1 MELFDFGIP
10 ALDKALNLT
19 ATVLLLLA
27 LGMLLIR
34 VILRLC
40 DRAFDRS
47 ERLAPFRTYLRSTLR
62 AVLYILLALAV
73 LGSIGVEITS
83 FVALLSVAGL
93 AVSLSLQNTLSNVAG
108 GVMLLI
114 AIVGLA
120 SAVYCQYSAAVAST
134 GFATALRSGLFRHI
148 QSLPS
153 DQLDRLG
160 ADTLTTRVTND
171 VNQLQLAVAM
181 LIRLVVRAPFLVI
194 GATVM
199 ALLLDWKLACIFF
212 VAAPLM
218 ALVLYLVMSRSI
230 PFYRIIQKKLDRISL
245 ITRENLSGV
254 RVIRAFSR
262 QEKEK
267 ERFAQASE
275 DQMSTS
281 IAVGRISAL
290 LNPLTSAI
298 INLAIAAVIW
308 FGGFRVDAGG
318 MTQGEVIA
326 FVNYL
331 NQILLAMIVVAN
343 LVVIFTKA
351 AASATRV
358 DEVLELHPS
367 IVNRVSRP
375 AQEVE
380 GSPEIAFDAVSF
392 AYPDAGAYS
401 LSDISFTVA
410 RGQTLGIIGG
420 TGCGK
425 STLVN
430 LIPRF
435 YEVSQ
440 GSLKVDGVDVRDY
453 PMDQLRGKVGIV
465 PQRAVLFSGTLR
477 QNMQWR
483 KQDAT
488 DEEIW
493 QALETAQ
500 AASFVRKMPDGLDS
514 VILQGGKN
522 LSGGQKQRL
531 TIARALVGEPEIL
544 ILDDS
549 ASALDFA
556 TDAALRQAIAKF
568 SAERGN
574 RMTTIIVSQRANTVR
589 YADQI
594 VVLDDG
600 KAAGIGTHEQLLESC
615 QTYREIYWSQNERQE
630 AVAQKG
636 GER

>member
-1 MELFDFGIP
+1 MLKFARFLKQFKKEVLIGPVFKLTEAVFELIVPLVMAQIIDVGIANGDRGYVLRMGGVMVLLGLVGLGCALICQYCAARASQGFG
-10 ALDKALNLT
+10 
-19 ATVLLLLA
+19 TVL
-27 LGMLLIR
+27 
-34 VILRLC
+34 
-40 DRAFDRS
+40 RS
-47 ERLAPFRTYLRSTLR
+47 EMFRH
-62 AVLYILLALAV
+62 I
-73 LGSIGVEITS
+73 
-83 FVALLSVAGL
+83 
-93 AVSLSLQNTLSNVAG
+93 NTLSHG
-108 GVMLLI
+108 EIDQIGTPSLI
-114 AIVGLA
+114 
-120 SAVYCQYSAAVAST
+120 
-134 GFATALRSGLFRHI
+134 
-148 QSLPS
+148 
-153 DQLDRLG
+153 
-160 ADTLTTRVTND
+160 TRITND

-358 DEVLELHPS
+358 DEVLQLHPS

-556 TDAALRQAIAKF
+556 TDAALRRAIAKF
-568 SAERGN
+568 SAGRGN

-615 QTYREIYWSQNERQE
+615 QIYREIYWSQNERQE

>member
-1 MELFDFGIP
+1 MLKFARFLKQFKKEVLIGPVFKLTEAVFELIVPLVMAQIIDVGIANGDRGYVLRMGGVMVLLGLVGLGCALICQYCAARASQGFG
-10 ALDKALNLT
+10 
-19 ATVLLLLA
+19 TVL
-27 LGMLLIR
+27 
-34 VILRLC
+34 
-40 DRAFDRS
+40 RS
-47 ERLAPFRTYLRSTLR
+47 EMFRH
-62 AVLYILLALAV
+62 I
-73 LGSIGVEITS
+73 
-83 FVALLSVAGL
+83 
-93 AVSLSLQNTLSNVAG
+93 NTLSHG
-108 GVMLLI
+108 EIDQIGTPSLI
-114 AIVGLA
+114 
-120 SAVYCQYSAAVAST
+120 
-134 GFATALRSGLFRHI
+134 
-148 QSLPS
+148 
-153 DQLDRLG
+153 
-160 ADTLTTRVTND
+160 TRITND

-440 GSLKVDGVDVRDY
+440 GCLKVDGVDVRDY
-453 PMDQLRGKVGIV
+453 PMEQLRGKVGIV

-568 SAERGN
+568 SAGRGN

>member
-1 MELFDFGIP
+1 MLKFARFLKQFKREVLIGPVFKLTEAVFELIVPLVMAQIIDVGIANGDRGYVLRMGGVMVLLGLVGLGCALICQYCAARASQGFG
-10 ALDKALNLT
+10 
-19 ATVLLLLA
+19 TVL
-27 LGMLLIR
+27 
-34 VILRLC
+34 
-40 DRAFDRS
+40 RS
-47 ERLAPFRTYLRSTLR
+47 EMFRH
-62 AVLYILLALAV
+62 I
-73 LGSIGVEITS
+73 
-83 FVALLSVAGL
+83 
-93 AVSLSLQNTLSNVAG
+93 NTLSHG
-108 GVMLLI
+108 EIDQIGTPSLI
-114 AIVGLA
+114 
-120 SAVYCQYSAAVAST
+120 
-134 GFATALRSGLFRHI
+134 
-148 QSLPS
+148 
-153 DQLDRLG
+153 
-160 ADTLTTRVTND
+160 TRITND

-453 PMDQLRGKVGIV
+453 PMEQLRGKVGIV
-465 PQRAVLFSGTLR
+465 PQRTVLFSGTLR

-556 TDAALRQAIAKF
+556 TDAALRRAIAKF

>member
-1 MELFDFGIP
+1 MLKFARFLKQFKREVLIGPVFKLTEAVFELIVPLVMAQIIDVGIANGDRGYVLRMGGVMVLLGLVGLGCALICQYCAARASQGFG
-10 ALDKALNLT
+10 
-19 ATVLLLLA
+19 TVL
-27 LGMLLIR
+27 
-34 VILRLC
+34 
-40 DRAFDRS
+40 RS
-47 ERLAPFRTYLRSTLR
+47 EMFRH
-62 AVLYILLALAV
+62 I
-73 LGSIGVEITS
+73 
-83 FVALLSVAGL
+83 
-93 AVSLSLQNTLSNVAG
+93 NTLSHG
-108 GVMLLI
+108 EIDQIGTPSLI
-114 AIVGLA
+114 
-120 SAVYCQYSAAVAST
+120 
-134 GFATALRSGLFRHI
+134 
-148 QSLPS
+148 
-153 DQLDRLG
+153 
-160 ADTLTTRVTND
+160 TRITND

-308 FGGFRVDAGG
+308 FGGFRVDVGG

-440 GSLKVDGVDVRDY
+440 GSIKVDGVDVRDY
-453 PMDQLRGKVGIV
+453 PMEQLRGKVGIV

-556 TDAALRQAIAKF
+556 TDAALRRAIAKF
-568 SAERGN
+568 SAGRGN

>member
-1 MELFDFGIP
+1 MLKFARFLKQFKKEVLIGPVFKLTEAVFELIVPLVMAQIIDVGIANGDRGYVLRMGGVMVLLGLVGLGCALICQYCAARASQGFG
-10 ALDKALNLT
+10 
-19 ATVLLLLA
+19 TVL
-27 LGMLLIR
+27 
-34 VILRLC
+34 
-40 DRAFDRS
+40 RS
-47 ERLAPFRTYLRSTLR
+47 EMFRH
-62 AVLYILLALAV
+62 I
-73 LGSIGVEITS
+73 
-83 FVALLSVAGL
+83 
-93 AVSLSLQNTLSNVAG
+93 NTLSHG
-108 GVMLLI
+108 EIDQIGTPSLI
-114 AIVGLA
+114 
-120 SAVYCQYSAAVAST
+120 
-134 GFATALRSGLFRHI
+134 
-148 QSLPS
+148 
-153 DQLDRLG
+153 
-160 ADTLTTRVTND
+160 TRITND

-375 AQEVE
+375 AQEIE

-453 PMDQLRGKVGIV
+453 PMEQLRGKVGIV

-556 TDAALRQAIAKF
+556 TDAALRRAIAKF

>member
-1 MELFDFGIP
+1 MLKFARFLKQFKKEVLIGPVFKLTEAVFELIVPLVMAQIIDVGIANGDRGYVLRMGGVMVLLGLVGLGCALICQYCAARASQGFG
-10 ALDKALNLT
+10 
-19 ATVLLLLA
+19 TVL
-27 LGMLLIR
+27 
-34 VILRLC
+34 
-40 DRAFDRS
+40 RS
-47 ERLAPFRTYLRSTLR
+47 EMFRH
-62 AVLYILLALAV
+62 I
-73 LGSIGVEITS
+73 
-83 FVALLSVAGL
+83 
-93 AVSLSLQNTLSNVAG
+93 NTLSHG
-108 GVMLLI
+108 EIDQIGTPSLI
-114 AIVGLA
+114 
-120 SAVYCQYSAAVAST
+120 
-134 GFATALRSGLFRHI
+134 
-148 QSLPS
+148 
-153 DQLDRLG
+153 
-160 ADTLTTRVTND
+160 TRITND

-358 DEVLELHPS
+358 DEVLELHSS

-453 PMDQLRGKVGIV
+453 PMEQLRGKVGIV

-568 SAERGN
+568 SAGRGN

>member
-1 MELFDFGIP
+1 MLKFARFLKQFKKEVLIGPVFKLTEAVFELIVPLVMAQIIDVGIANGDRGYVLRMGGVMVLLGLVGLGCALICQYCAARASQGFG
-10 ALDKALNLT
+10 
-19 ATVLLLLA
+19 TVL
-27 LGMLLIR
+27 
-34 VILRLC
+34 
-40 DRAFDRS
+40 RS
-47 ERLAPFRTYLRSTLR
+47 EMFRH
-62 AVLYILLALAV
+62 I
-73 LGSIGVEITS
+73 
-83 FVALLSVAGL
+83 
-93 AVSLSLQNTLSNVAG
+93 NTLSHG
-108 GVMLLI
+108 EIDQIGTPSLI
-114 AIVGLA
+114 
-120 SAVYCQYSAAVAST
+120 
-134 GFATALRSGLFRHI
+134 
-148 QSLPS
+148 
-153 DQLDRLG
+153 
-160 ADTLTTRVTND
+160 TRITND

-358 DEVLELHPS
+358 DEVLQLHPS

-556 TDAALRQAIAKF
+556 TDAALRRAIAKF
-568 SAERGN
+568 SAGRGN

>member
-1 MELFDFGIP
+1 MLKFARFLKQFKKEVLIGPIFKLTEAVFELIVPLVMAQIIDVGIANGDRGYVLRMGGVMVLLGLVGLGCALICQYCAARASQGFG
-10 ALDKALNLT
+10 
-19 ATVLLLLA
+19 TVL
-27 LGMLLIR
+27 
-34 VILRLC
+34 
-40 DRAFDRS
+40 RS
-47 ERLAPFRTYLRSTLR
+47 EMFRH
-62 AVLYILLALAV
+62 I
-73 LGSIGVEITS
+73 
-83 FVALLSVAGL
+83 
-93 AVSLSLQNTLSNVAG
+93 NTLSHG
-108 GVMLLI
+108 EIDQIGTPSLI
-114 AIVGLA
+114 
-120 SAVYCQYSAAVAST
+120 
-134 GFATALRSGLFRHI
+134 
-148 QSLPS
+148 
-153 DQLDRLG
+153 
-160 ADTLTTRVTND
+160 TRITND

-453 PMDQLRGKVGIV
+453 PMEQLRGKVGIV

-556 TDAALRQAIAKF
+556 TDAALRRAIAKF

>member
-1 MELFDFGIP
+1 MLKFARFLKQFKKEVLIGPVFKLTEAVFELIVPLVMAQIIDVGIANGDRGYVLRMGGVMVLLGLVGLGCALICQYCAARASQGFG
-10 ALDKALNLT
+10 
-19 ATVLLLLA
+19 TVL
-27 LGMLLIR
+27 
-34 VILRLC
+34 
-40 DRAFDRS
+40 RS
-47 ERLAPFRTYLRSTLR
+47 EMFRH
-62 AVLYILLALAV
+62 I
-73 LGSIGVEITS
+73 
-83 FVALLSVAGL
+83 
-93 AVSLSLQNTLSNVAG
+93 NTLSHG
-108 GVMLLI
+108 EIDQIGTPSLI
-114 AIVGLA
+114 
-120 SAVYCQYSAAVAST
+120 
-134 GFATALRSGLFRHI
+134 
-148 QSLPS
+148 
-153 DQLDRLG
+153 
-160 ADTLTTRVTND
+160 TRITND

-275 DQMSTS
+275 DQMTTS

-358 DEVLELHPS
+358 DEVLQLHPS

-453 PMDQLRGKVGIV
+453 PMEQLRGKVGIV

-556 TDAALRQAIAKF
+556 TDAALRRAIAKF

>member
-1 MELFDFGIP
+1 MLKFARFLEQFKKEVLIGPVFKLTEAVFELIVPLVMAQIIDVGIANGDRGYVLRMGGVMVLLGLVGLGCALICQYCAARASQGFG
-10 ALDKALNLT
+10 
-19 ATVLLLLA
+19 TVL
-27 LGMLLIR
+27 
-34 VILRLC
+34 
-40 DRAFDRS
+40 RS
-47 ERLAPFRTYLRSTLR
+47 EMFRH
-62 AVLYILLALAV
+62 I
-73 LGSIGVEITS
+73 
-83 FVALLSVAGL
+83 
-93 AVSLSLQNTLSNVAG
+93 NTLSHG
-108 GVMLLI
+108 EIDQIGTPSLI
-114 AIVGLA
+114 
-120 SAVYCQYSAAVAST
+120 
-134 GFATALRSGLFRHI
+134 
-148 QSLPS
+148 
-153 DQLDRLG
+153 
-160 ADTLTTRVTND
+160 TRITND

-308 FGGFRVDAGG
+308 FGGFRVDVGG

-453 PMDQLRGKVGIV
+453 PMEQLRGKVGIV

-556 TDAALRQAIAKF
+556 TDAALRRAIAKF
-568 SAERGN
+568 SAGRGN

>member
-1 MELFDFGIP
+1 MLKFARFLKQFKREVLIGPVFKLTEAVFELIVPLVMAQIIDVGIANGDRGYVLRMGGVMVLLGLVGLGCALICQYCAARASQGFG
-10 ALDKALNLT
+10 
-19 ATVLLLLA
+19 TVL
-27 LGMLLIR
+27 
-34 VILRLC
+34 
-40 DRAFDRS
+40 RS
-47 ERLAPFRTYLRSTLR
+47 EMFRH
-62 AVLYILLALAV
+62 I
-73 LGSIGVEITS
+73 
-83 FVALLSVAGL
+83 
-93 AVSLSLQNTLSNVAG
+93 NTLSHG
-108 GVMLLI
+108 EIDQIGTPSLI
-114 AIVGLA
+114 
-120 SAVYCQYSAAVAST
+120 
-134 GFATALRSGLFRHI
+134 
-148 QSLPS
+148 
-153 DQLDRLG
+153 
-160 ADTLTTRVTND
+160 TRITND

-425 STLVN
+425 STLIN
-430 LIPRF
+430 LVPRF
-435 YEVSQ
+435 YEVSE
-440 GSLKVDGVDVRDY
+440 GSIKVDGVDVRDY

-568 SAERGN
+568 SAGRGN

-615 QTYREIYWSQNERQE
+615 QIYREIYWSQNERQE

>member
-1 MELFDFGIP
+1 MLKFARFLKQFKKEVLIGPVFKLTEAVFELIVPLVMAQIIDVGIANGDRGYVLRMGGVMVLLGLVGLGCALICQYCAARASQGFG
-10 ALDKALNLT
+10 
-19 ATVLLLLA
+19 TVL
-27 LGMLLIR
+27 
-34 VILRLC
+34 
-40 DRAFDRS
+40 RS
-47 ERLAPFRTYLRSTLR
+47 EMFRH
-62 AVLYILLALAV
+62 I
-73 LGSIGVEITS
+73 
-83 FVALLSVAGL
+83 
-93 AVSLSLQNTLSNVAG
+93 NTLSHG
-108 GVMLLI
+108 EIDQIGTPSLI
-114 AIVGLA
+114 
-120 SAVYCQYSAAVAST
+120 
-134 GFATALRSGLFRHI
+134 
-148 QSLPS
+148 
-153 DQLDRLG
+153 
-160 ADTLTTRVTND
+160 TRITND

-275 DQMSTS
+275 DQMTTS
-281 IAVGRISAL
+281 ITVGRISAL

-440 GSLKVDGVDVRDY
+440 GSIKVDGVDVRDY
-453 PMDQLRGKVGIV
+453 PMEQLRGKVGIV

-556 TDAALRQAIAKF
+556 TDAALRRAIAKF

-630 AVAQKG
+630 AVARKG

>member
-1 MELFDFGIP
+1 MLKFARFLKQFKKEVLIGPVFKLTEAVFELIVPLVMAQIIDVGIANGDRGYVLRMGGVMVLLGLVGLGCALICQYCAARASQGFG
-10 ALDKALNLT
+10 
-19 ATVLLLLA
+19 TVL
-27 LGMLLIR
+27 
-34 VILRLC
+34 
-40 DRAFDRS
+40 RS
-47 ERLAPFRTYLRSTLR
+47 EMFRH
-62 AVLYILLALAV
+62 I
-73 LGSIGVEITS
+73 
-83 FVALLSVAGL
+83 
-93 AVSLSLQNTLSNVAG
+93 NTLSHG
-108 GVMLLI
+108 EIDQIGTPSLI
-114 AIVGLA
+114 
-120 SAVYCQYSAAVAST
+120 
-134 GFATALRSGLFRHI
+134 
-148 QSLPS
+148 
-153 DQLDRLG
+153 
-160 ADTLTTRVTND
+160 TRITND

-453 PMDQLRGKVGIV
+453 PMEQLRGKVGIV

-615 QTYREIYWSQNERQE
+615 QTYQEIYWSQNERQE

>member
-1 MELFDFGIP
+1 MLKFARFLKQFKKEVLIGPVFKLTEAVFELIVPLVMAQIIDVGIANGDRGYVLRMGGVMVLLGLVGLGCALICQYCAARASQGFG
-10 ALDKALNLT
+10 
-19 ATVLLLLA
+19 TVL
-27 LGMLLIR
+27 
-34 VILRLC
+34 
-40 DRAFDRS
+40 RS
-47 ERLAPFRTYLRSTLR
+47 EMFRH
-62 AVLYILLALAV
+62 I
-73 LGSIGVEITS
+73 
-83 FVALLSVAGL
+83 
-93 AVSLSLQNTLSNVAG
+93 NTLSHG
-108 GVMLLI
+108 EIDQIGTPSLI
-114 AIVGLA
+114 
-120 SAVYCQYSAAVAST
+120 
-134 GFATALRSGLFRHI
+134 
-148 QSLPS
+148 
-153 DQLDRLG
+153 
-160 ADTLTTRVTND
+160 TRITND

-410 RGQTLGIIGG
+410 CGQTLGIIGG

-425 STLVN
+425 STLIN
-430 LIPRF
+430 LVPRF
-435 YEVSQ
+435 YEVSE
-440 GSLKVDGVDVRDY
+440 GSIKVDGVDVRDY
-453 PMDQLRGKVGIV
+453 PMEQLRGKVGIV

-568 SAERGN
+568 SAGRGN

-600 KAAGIGTHEQLLESC
+600 KAAGIGTHEQLLENC
-615 QTYREIYWSQNERQE
+615 QTYQEIYWSQNERQE

>member
-1 MELFDFGIP
+1 MLKFARFLKQFKKEVLIGPVFKLTEAVFELIVPLVMAQIIDVGIANGDRGYVLRMGGVMVLLGLVGLGCALICQYCAARASQGFG
-10 ALDKALNLT
+10 
-19 ATVLLLLA
+19 TVL
-27 LGMLLIR
+27 
-34 VILRLC
+34 
-40 DRAFDRS
+40 RS
-47 ERLAPFRTYLRSTLR
+47 EMFRH
-62 AVLYILLALAV
+62 I
-73 LGSIGVEITS
+73 
-83 FVALLSVAGL
+83 
-93 AVSLSLQNTLSNVAG
+93 NTLSHG
-108 GVMLLI
+108 EIDQIGTPSLI
-114 AIVGLA
+114 
-120 SAVYCQYSAAVAST
+120 
-134 GFATALRSGLFRHI
+134 
-148 QSLPS
+148 
-153 DQLDRLG
+153 
-160 ADTLTTRVTND
+160 TRITND

-275 DQMSTS
+275 DQMTTS
-281 IAVGRISAL
+281 ITVGRISAL

-375 AQEVE
+375 VQEVE

-453 PMDQLRGKVGIV
+453 PMEQLRGKVGIV

-615 QTYREIYWSQNERQE
+615 QIYREIYWSQNERQE

>member
-1 MELFDFGIP
+1 MLKFARFLKQFKKEVLIGPVFKLTEAVFELIVPLVMAQIIDVGIANGDRGYVLRMGGVMVLLGLVGLGCALICQYCAARASQGFG
-10 ALDKALNLT
+10 
-19 ATVLLLLA
+19 TVL
-27 LGMLLIR
+27 
-34 VILRLC
+34 
-40 DRAFDRS
+40 RS
-47 ERLAPFRTYLRSTLR
+47 EMFRH
-62 AVLYILLALAV
+62 I
-73 LGSIGVEITS
+73 
-83 FVALLSVAGL
+83 
-93 AVSLSLQNTLSNVAG
+93 NTLSHG
-108 GVMLLI
+108 EIDQIGTPSLI
-114 AIVGLA
+114 
-120 SAVYCQYSAAVAST
+120 
-134 GFATALRSGLFRHI
+134 
-148 QSLPS
+148 
-153 DQLDRLG
+153 
-160 ADTLTTRVTND
+160 TRITND

-212 VAAPLM
+212 VAAPPM

-453 PMDQLRGKVGIV
+453 PMEQLRGKVGIV

-500 AASFVRKMPDGLDS
+500 AASFVHKMPDGLDS

-531 TIARALVGEPEIL
+531 TIARALVGGPEIL

-556 TDAALRQAIAKF
+556 TDAALRRAIAKF
-568 SAERGN
+568 SAGRGN

>member
-1 MELFDFGIP
+1 MLKFARFLKQFKKEVLIGPVFKLTEAVFELIVPLVMAQIIDAGIANGDRGYVLRMGGVMVLLGLVGLGCALICQYCAARASQGFG
-10 ALDKALNLT
+10 
-19 ATVLLLLA
+19 TVL
-27 LGMLLIR
+27 
-34 VILRLC
+34 
-40 DRAFDRS
+40 RS
-47 ERLAPFRTYLRSTLR
+47 EMFRH
-62 AVLYILLALAV
+62 I
-73 LGSIGVEITS
+73 
-83 FVALLSVAGL
+83 
-93 AVSLSLQNTLSNVAG
+93 NTLSHG
-108 GVMLLI
+108 EIDQIGTPSLI
-114 AIVGLA
+114 
-120 SAVYCQYSAAVAST
+120 
-134 GFATALRSGLFRHI
+134 
-148 QSLPS
+148 
-153 DQLDRLG
+153 
-160 ADTLTTRVTND
+160 TRITND

-358 DEVLELHPS
+358 DEVLQLHPS

-453 PMDQLRGKVGIV
+453 PMEQLRGKVGIV

-615 QTYREIYWSQNERQE
+615 QIYREIYWSQNERQE
-630 AVAQKG
+630 AVTQKG

>member
-1 MELFDFGIP
+1 MLKFARFLKQFKKEVLIGPVFKLTEAVFELIVPLVMAQIIDVGIANGDRGYVLRMGGVMVLLGLVGLGCALICQYCAARASQGFG
-10 ALDKALNLT
+10 
-19 ATVLLLLA
+19 TVL
-27 LGMLLIR
+27 
-34 VILRLC
+34 
-40 DRAFDRS
+40 RS
-47 ERLAPFRTYLRSTLR
+47 EMFRH
-62 AVLYILLALAV
+62 I
-73 LGSIGVEITS
+73 
-83 FVALLSVAGL
+83 
-93 AVSLSLQNTLSNVAG
+93 NTLSHG
-108 GVMLLI
+108 EIDQIGTPSLI
-114 AIVGLA
+114 
-120 SAVYCQYSAAVAST
+120 
-134 GFATALRSGLFRHI
+134 
-148 QSLPS
+148 
-153 DQLDRLG
+153 
-160 ADTLTTRVTND
+160 TRITND

-275 DQMSTS
+275 DQMTTS

-440 GSLKVDGVDVRDY
+440 GSIKVDGVDVRDY
-453 PMDQLRGKVGIV
+453 PMEQLRGKVGIV

-556 TDAALRQAIAKF
+556 TDAALRRAIAKF

>member
-1 MELFDFGIP
+1 MLKFARFLKQFKKEVLIGPVFKLTEAVFELIVPLVMAQIIDVGIANGDRGYVLRMGGVMVLLGLVGLGCALICQYCAARASQGFG
-10 ALDKALNLT
+10 
-19 ATVLLLLA
+19 TVL
-27 LGMLLIR
+27 
-34 VILRLC
+34 
-40 DRAFDRS
+40 RS
-47 ERLAPFRTYLRSTLR
+47 EMFRH
-62 AVLYILLALAV
+62 I
-73 LGSIGVEITS
+73 
-83 FVALLSVAGL
+83 
-93 AVSLSLQNTLSNVAG
+93 NTLSHG
-108 GVMLLI
+108 EIDQIGTPSLI
-114 AIVGLA
+114 
-120 SAVYCQYSAAVAST
+120 
-134 GFATALRSGLFRHI
+134 
-148 QSLPS
+148 
-153 DQLDRLG
+153 
-160 ADTLTTRVTND
+160 TRITND

-440 GSLKVDGVDVRDY
+440 GSIKVDGVDVRDY
-453 PMDQLRGKVGIV
+453 PMEQLRGKVGIV
-465 PQRAVLFSGTLR
+465 PQKAVLFSGTLR

-556 TDAALRQAIAKF
+556 TDAALRRAIAKF
-568 SAERGN
+568 SAGRGN

>member
-1 MELFDFGIP
+1 MLKFARFLKQFKKEVLIGPVFKLTEAVFELIVPLVMAQIIDVGIANGDRGYVLRMGGVMVLLGLVGLGCALICQYCAARASQGFG
-10 ALDKALNLT
+10 
-19 ATVLLLLA
+19 TVL
-27 LGMLLIR
+27 
-34 VILRLC
+34 
-40 DRAFDRS
+40 RS
-47 ERLAPFRTYLRSTLR
+47 EMFRH
-62 AVLYILLALAV
+62 I
-73 LGSIGVEITS
+73 
-83 FVALLSVAGL
+83 
-93 AVSLSLQNTLSNVAG
+93 NTLSHG
-108 GVMLLI
+108 EIDQIGTPSLI
-114 AIVGLA
+114 
-120 SAVYCQYSAAVAST
+120 
-134 GFATALRSGLFRHI
+134 
-148 QSLPS
+148 
-153 DQLDRLG
+153 
-160 ADTLTTRVTND
+160 TRITND

-275 DQMSTS
+275 DQMTTS
-281 IAVGRISAL
+281 ITVGRISAL

-440 GSLKVDGVDVRDY
+440 GSFKVDGVDVRDY
-453 PMDQLRGKVGIV
+453 PMEQLRGKVGIV

>member
-1 MELFDFGIP
+1 MLKFARFLKQFKKEVLIGPVFKLTEAVFELIVPLVMAQIIDVGIANGDRGYVLRMGGVMVLLGLVGLGCALICQYCAARASQGFG
-10 ALDKALNLT
+10 
-19 ATVLLLLA
+19 TVL
-27 LGMLLIR
+27 
-34 VILRLC
+34 
-40 DRAFDRS
+40 RS
-47 ERLAPFRTYLRSTLR
+47 EMFRH
-62 AVLYILLALAV
+62 I
-73 LGSIGVEITS
+73 
-83 FVALLSVAGL
+83 
-93 AVSLSLQNTLSNVAG
+93 NTLSHG
-108 GVMLLI
+108 EIDQIGTPSLI
-114 AIVGLA
+114 
-120 SAVYCQYSAAVAST
+120 
-134 GFATALRSGLFRHI
+134 
-148 QSLPS
+148 
-153 DQLDRLG
+153 
-160 ADTLTTRVTND
+160 TRITND

-367 IVNRVSRP
+367 IVDRVSRP

-440 GSLKVDGVDVRDY
+440 GSIKVDGVDVRDY
-453 PMDQLRGKVGIV
+453 PMEQLRGKVGIV

-568 SAERGN
+568 SAGRGN

>member
-1 MELFDFGIP
+1 MLKFARFLKQFKKEVLIGPVFKLTEAVFELIVPLVMAQIIDVGIANGDRGYVLRMGGVMVLLGLVGLGCALICQYCAARASQGFG
-10 ALDKALNLT
+10 
-19 ATVLLLLA
+19 TVL
-27 LGMLLIR
+27 
-34 VILRLC
+34 
-40 DRAFDRS
+40 RS
-47 ERLAPFRTYLRSTLR
+47 EMFRH
-62 AVLYILLALAV
+62 I
-73 LGSIGVEITS
+73 
-83 FVALLSVAGL
+83 
-93 AVSLSLQNTLSNVAG
+93 NTLSHG
-108 GVMLLI
+108 EIDQIGTPSLI
-114 AIVGLA
+114 
-120 SAVYCQYSAAVAST
+120 
-134 GFATALRSGLFRHI
+134 
-148 QSLPS
+148 
-153 DQLDRLG
+153 
-160 ADTLTTRVTND
+160 TRITND

-440 GSLKVDGVDVRDY
+440 GSIKVDGVDVRDY
-453 PMDQLRGKVGIV
+453 PMEQLRGKVGIV

-568 SAERGN
+568 SAGRGN

-600 KAAGIGTHEQLLESC
+600 KAAGIGTHEQLLENC
-615 QTYREIYWSQNERQE
+615 QTYQEIYWSQNERQE

>member
-1 MELFDFGIP
+1 MLKFARFLKQFKKEVLIGPVFKLTEAVFELIVPLVMAQIIDVGIANGDRGYVLRMGGVMVLLGLVGLGCALICQYCAARASQGFG
-10 ALDKALNLT
+10 
-19 ATVLLLLA
+19 TVL
-27 LGMLLIR
+27 
-34 VILRLC
+34 
-40 DRAFDRS
+40 RS
-47 ERLAPFRTYLRSTLR
+47 EMFRH
-62 AVLYILLALAV
+62 I
-73 LGSIGVEITS
+73 
-83 FVALLSVAGL
+83 
-93 AVSLSLQNTLSNVAG
+93 NTLSHG
-108 GVMLLI
+108 EIDQIGTPSLI
-114 AIVGLA
+114 
-120 SAVYCQYSAAVAST
+120 
-134 GFATALRSGLFRHI
+134 
-148 QSLPS
+148 
-153 DQLDRLG
+153 
-160 ADTLTTRVTND
+160 TRITND

-440 GSLKVDGVDVRDY
+440 GSIKVDGVDVRDY
-453 PMDQLRGKVGIV
+453 PMEQLRGKVGIV
-465 PQRAVLFSGTLR
+465 PQKAVLFSGTLR

-568 SAERGN
+568 SAGRGN

>member
-1 MELFDFGIP
+1 MLKFARFLKQFKREVLIGPVFKLTEAVFELIVPLVMAQIIDVGIANGDRGYVLRMGGVMVLLGLVGLGCALICQYCAARASQGFG
-10 ALDKALNLT
+10 
-19 ATVLLLLA
+19 TVL
-27 LGMLLIR
+27 
-34 VILRLC
+34 
-40 DRAFDRS
+40 RS
-47 ERLAPFRTYLRSTLR
+47 EMFRH
-62 AVLYILLALAV
+62 I
-73 LGSIGVEITS
+73 
-83 FVALLSVAGL
+83 
-93 AVSLSLQNTLSNVAG
+93 NTLSHG
-108 GVMLLI
+108 EIDQIGTPSLI
-114 AIVGLA
+114 
-120 SAVYCQYSAAVAST
+120 
-134 GFATALRSGLFRHI
+134 
-148 QSLPS
+148 
-153 DQLDRLG
+153 
-160 ADTLTTRVTND
+160 TRITND

-290 LNPLTSAI
+290 LNPLTSVI

-453 PMDQLRGKVGIV
+453 PMEQLRGKVGIV

-556 TDAALRQAIAKF
+556 TDAALRRAIAKF
-568 SAERGN
+568 SAGRGN

-615 QTYREIYWSQNERQE
+615 QIYREIYWSQNERQE

>member
-1 MELFDFGIP
+1 MLKFARFLKQFKKEVLIGPVFKLTEAVFELIVPLVMAQIIDVGIANGDRGYVLRMGGVMVLLGLVGLGCALICQYCAARASQGFG
-10 ALDKALNLT
+10 
-19 ATVLLLLA
+19 TVL
-27 LGMLLIR
+27 
-34 VILRLC
+34 
-40 DRAFDRS
+40 RS
-47 ERLAPFRTYLRSTLR
+47 EMFRH
-62 AVLYILLALAV
+62 I
-73 LGSIGVEITS
+73 
-83 FVALLSVAGL
+83 
-93 AVSLSLQNTLSNVAG
+93 NTLSHG
-108 GVMLLI
+108 EIDQIGTPSLI
-114 AIVGLA
+114 
-120 SAVYCQYSAAVAST
+120 
-134 GFATALRSGLFRHI
+134 
-148 QSLPS
+148 
-153 DQLDRLG
+153 
-160 ADTLTTRVTND
+160 TRITND

-218 ALVLYLVMSRSI
+218 ALVLYLVMSKSI

-453 PMDQLRGKVGIV
+453 PMEQLRGKVGIV

-568 SAERGN
+568 SAGRGN

>member
-1 MELFDFGIP
+1 MLKFARFLKQFKKEVLIGPVFKLTEAVFELIVPLVMAQIIDVGIANGDRGYVLRMGGVMVLLGLVGLGCAMICQYCAARASQGFG
-10 ALDKALNLT
+10 
-19 ATVLLLLA
+19 TVL
-27 LGMLLIR
+27 
-34 VILRLC
+34 
-40 DRAFDRS
+40 RS
-47 ERLAPFRTYLRSTLR
+47 EMFRH
-62 AVLYILLALAV
+62 I
-73 LGSIGVEITS
+73 
-83 FVALLSVAGL
+83 
-93 AVSLSLQNTLSNVAG
+93 NTLSHG
-108 GVMLLI
+108 EIDQIGTPSLI
-114 AIVGLA
+114 
-120 SAVYCQYSAAVAST
+120 
-134 GFATALRSGLFRHI
+134 
-148 QSLPS
+148 
-153 DQLDRLG
+153 
-160 ADTLTTRVTND
+160 TRITND

-275 DQMSTS
+275 DQMTTS
-281 IAVGRISAL
+281 ITVGRISAL

-435 YEVSQ
+435 YEVSE
-440 GSLKVDGVDVRDY
+440 GSIKVDGVDVRDY
-453 PMDQLRGKVGIV
+453 PMEQLRGKVGIV

-568 SAERGN
+568 SAGRGN

-600 KAAGIGTHEQLLESC
+600 KAAGIGTHEQLLENC

>member
-1 MELFDFGIP
+1 MLKFARFLKQFKREVLIGPVFKLTEAVFELIVPLVMAQIIDVGIANGDRGYVLRMGGVMVLLGLVGLGCALICQYCAARASQGFG
-10 ALDKALNLT
+10 
-19 ATVLLLLA
+19 TVL
-27 LGMLLIR
+27 
-34 VILRLC
+34 
-40 DRAFDRS
+40 RS
-47 ERLAPFRTYLRSTLR
+47 EMFRH
-62 AVLYILLALAV
+62 I
-73 LGSIGVEITS
+73 
-83 FVALLSVAGL
+83 
-93 AVSLSLQNTLSNVAG
+93 NTLSHG
-108 GVMLLI
+108 EIDQIGTPSLI
-114 AIVGLA
+114 
-120 SAVYCQYSAAVAST
+120 
-134 GFATALRSGLFRHI
+134 
-148 QSLPS
+148 
-153 DQLDRLG
+153 
-160 ADTLTTRVTND
+160 TRITND

-440 GSLKVDGVDVRDY
+440 GSIKVDGVDVRDY
-453 PMDQLRGKVGIV
+453 PMEQLRGKVGIV

-514 VILQGGKN
+514 VILQDGKN

-556 TDAALRQAIAKF
+556 TDAALRRAIAKF
-568 SAERGN
+568 SAGRGN

>member
-1 MELFDFGIP
+1 MLKFARFLKQFKREVLIGPVFKLTEAVFELIVPLVMAQIIDVGIANGDRGYVLRMGGVMVLLGLVGLSCALICQYCAARASQGFG
-10 ALDKALNLT
+10 
-19 ATVLLLLA
+19 TVL
-27 LGMLLIR
+27 
-34 VILRLC
+34 
-40 DRAFDRS
+40 RS
-47 ERLAPFRTYLRSTLR
+47 EMFRH
-62 AVLYILLALAV
+62 I
-73 LGSIGVEITS
+73 
-83 FVALLSVAGL
+83 
-93 AVSLSLQNTLSNVAG
+93 NTLSHG
-108 GVMLLI
+108 EIDQIGTPSLI
-114 AIVGLA
+114 
-120 SAVYCQYSAAVAST
+120 
-134 GFATALRSGLFRHI
+134 
-148 QSLPS
+148 
-153 DQLDRLG
+153 
-160 ADTLTTRVTND
+160 TRITND

-308 FGGFRVDAGG
+308 FGGFRVDVGG

-358 DEVLELHPS
+358 DEVLQLHPS

-375 AQEVE
+375 EQEVE

-453 PMDQLRGKVGIV
+453 PMEQLRGKVGIV

-568 SAERGN
+568 SAGRGN

-615 QTYREIYWSQNERQE
+615 QIYREIYWSQNERQE

>member
-1 MELFDFGIP
+1 MLKFARFLKQFKKEVLIGPVFKLTEAVFELIVPLVMAQIIDVGIANGDRGYVLRMGGVMVLLGLVGLGCALICQYCAARASQGFG
-10 ALDKALNLT
+10 
-19 ATVLLLLA
+19 TVL
-27 LGMLLIR
+27 
-34 VILRLC
+34 
-40 DRAFDRS
+40 RS
-47 ERLAPFRTYLRSTLR
+47 EMFRH
-62 AVLYILLALAV
+62 I
-73 LGSIGVEITS
+73 
-83 FVALLSVAGL
+83 
-93 AVSLSLQNTLSNVAG
+93 NTLSHG
-108 GVMLLI
+108 EIDQIGTPSLI
-114 AIVGLA
+114 
-120 SAVYCQYSAAVAST
+120 
-134 GFATALRSGLFRHI
+134 
-148 QSLPS
+148 
-153 DQLDRLG
+153 
-160 ADTLTTRVTND
+160 TRITND

-375 AQEVE
+375 AQEVK

-440 GSLKVDGVDVRDY
+440 GSIKVDGVDVRDY
-453 PMDQLRGKVGIV
+453 PMEQLRGKVGIV

-568 SAERGN
+568 SAGRGN